1 MRCEECGVRHE
12 GCNFVGLRGV
22 RGEGLGVRG
31 EGRGVR
37 SEGVRGEGVRN
48 ERDSIQILLS

>member
-1 MRCEECGVRHE
+1 MQLCWTARS
-12 GCNFVGLRGV
+12 
-22 RGEGLGVRG
+22 EGLGVRG